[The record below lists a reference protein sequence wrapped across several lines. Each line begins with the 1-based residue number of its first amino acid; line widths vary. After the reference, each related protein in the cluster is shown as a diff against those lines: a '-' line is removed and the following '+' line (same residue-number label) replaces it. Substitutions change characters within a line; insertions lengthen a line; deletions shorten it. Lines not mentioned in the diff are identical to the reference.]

1 MNGRPG
7 PRRHRSRSWDE
18 ALTRRLHNA
27 GMSNWDLAT
36 LLGVHE
42 HDIDLDQLPDQPLH
56 VVLELARR
64 LDLHPAD
71 LAPYAEDA
79 YAHPR
84 YTDTQNPPDN
94 ADTEQDAAAVLNA
107 LAHAGRPLSADFL
120 AESLGWDTGRV
131 AGALEHAWAHP
142 DLGGPHALRRAAPA
156 HFTLGPRLDV
166 LTDRQMNRLHPVD
179 HTDLWRR
186 PEDPDYRP
194 LQRDVLSEADA
205 RVLYD
210 AYRNGE
216 ILHTGI
222 EGSTVA
228 GLVDAGLLVTVGDD
242 TAALADDVQYS
253 LRLMTSDD
261 ANPY

>member
-1 MNGRPG
+1 MPSSSTTTAPTGERP
-7 PRRHRSRSWDE
+7 PR
-18 ALTRRLHNA
+18 
-27 GMSNWDLAT
+27 
-36 LLGVHE
+36 
-42 HDIDLDQLPDQPLH
+42 P
-56 VVLELARR
+56 
-64 LDLHPAD
+64 PAD

-84 YTDTQNPPDN
+84 YADAQNPPDDS
-94 ADTEQDAAAVLNA
+94 DTEQDAVVVLNA
-107 LAHAGRPLSADFL
+107 RAHAGCPLSADFL
-120 AESLGWDTGRV
+120 AESLGWGTGRV

-142 DLGGPHALRRAAPA
+142 DLGGPYALRRAAPA

-166 LTDRQMNRLHPVD
+166 LTDRQMNRLHPLD
-179 HTDLWRR
+179 HTDLRR

-210 AYRNGE
+210 ARNGE
-216 ILHTGI
+216 ILHNGI

-253 LRLMTSDD
+253 LRFMTSDGV
-261 ANPY
+261 NPTDTPHVVDH